1 MSTATTHEAAT
12 DVVKRPLITEKSTWE
27 GQSRNRYAFEVA
39 MTARKP
45 QIKQAVESLYKVRVE
60 SVSTQVRKG
69 EEFRTR
75 QGKTRIKPS
84 WKKAV
89 VQLHPEDK
97 IDLF

>member
-1 MSTATTHEAAT
+1 MSATAAAT
-12 DVVKRPLITEKSTWE
+12 DIVKRPLITEKSTWE

-39 MTARKP
+39 MGARKA
-45 QIKQAVESLYKVRVE
+45 QIKEAVQSLYGVRVQ
-60 SVSTQVRKG
+60 SVATQVRKG

-75 QGKTRIKPS
+75 QGKTRVRSS

-89 VQLHPEDK
+89 VEVHPEDK